1 MKAPCDKESITDY
14 TGAAILFGRS
24 MTYRFA
30 FAAFWAAAALAKV
43 DLDAPLNLSVVKGLL
58 LRHLRWWADK
68 DRADMFHADGTLT
81 IGFTYPNMYMAEDYN
96 SPQSPYWCL
105 KSFVILA
112 LPETDDFWTVEK
124 EAYLDFSPWSGE
136 ESVALEATVVWP
148 PRHIIVNDAYH
159 HYLLSSGQSTT
170 KPFKGREA
178 KYGKFAYSSAF
189 GFSVPTGTL
198 LHQTAPDS
206 TLAVQ
211 FGDDLW
217 RARSAP
223 QDVRLEKISVG
234 EGNKHVTG
242 LTSTWRPRCHLEDF
256 QIETTL
262 IPPTSSL
269 LGWHVRVHRISGAS
283 GGRDIETV
291 SLVDGGFAIASSAQ
305 DGRFIPELRDGEW
318 DRDGWI
324 ANSSADG
331 GGALVT
337 SWAGASGIV
346 DLTDG
351 LAEPDNGYRS
361 LLLSSGTG
369 VVRPDPNTNLMASRT
384 LLPLIRHE
392 LEFSSGTRCKVL
404 VTAVFAVK
412 ADERLHDRDDV
423 RELWRRR
430 PRVKMDGE
438 GKLQVFAVGD
448 QEALQA

>member
-1 MKAPCDKESITDY
+1 
-14 TGAAILFGRS
+14 

-43 DLDAPLNLSVVKGLL
+43 DLDAPLSPGVVKGLL

-68 DRADMFHADGTLT
+68 DRADMFHADGTMT

-105 KSFVILA
+105 KTFVILA
-112 LPETDDFWTVEK
+112 LPETNDFWAVEK
-124 EAYLDFSPWSGE
+124 EGYLDLPPRCKKE
-136 ESVALEATVVWP
+136 TVVLEATVVWP
-148 PRHIIVNDAYH
+148 PRHIVVNDPYH

-211 FGDDLW
+211 FGDGLW
-217 RARSAP
+217 RTRSVP
-223 QDVRLEKISVG
+223 QDVRLEEISVG
-234 EGNKHVTG
+234 GDNKHIIG
-242 LTSTWRPRCHLEDF
+242 LTSTWMPRCHLQDF
-256 QIETTL
+256 KIETTL
-262 IPPTSSL
+262 IPPIMSL
-269 LGWHVRVHRISGAS
+269 PGWHVRVHRISGAS
-283 GGRDIETV
+283 GGRDVETV

-305 DGRFIPELRDGEW
+305 DGGFIPELRDGEW

-324 ANSSADG
+324 ANSLADG
-331 GGALVT
+331 GGALIT
-337 SWAGASGIV
+337 SRAGASGIV
-346 DLTDG
+346 DLTND
-351 LAEPDNGYRS
+351 LAKPDNGYRS
-361 LLLSSGTG
+361 PLWNSGAS
-369 VVRPDPNTNLMASRT
+369 VVRPDPNTNLMTSRT

-392 LEFSSGTRCKVL
+392 LVFSRGTRCEVF

-412 ADERLHDRDDV
+412 APERLHDRGEV
-423 RELWRRR
+423 HELWRRR

-438 GKLQVFAVGD
+438 GKLAVAVWDGD
-448 QEALQA
+448 TLQDSPLD